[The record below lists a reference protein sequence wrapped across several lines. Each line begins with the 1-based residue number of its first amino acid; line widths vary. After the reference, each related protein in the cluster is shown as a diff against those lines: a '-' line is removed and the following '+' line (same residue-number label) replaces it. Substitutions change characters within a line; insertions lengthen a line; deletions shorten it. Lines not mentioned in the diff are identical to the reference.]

1 MARYRRLRT
10 KGGSYF
16 FTVALADRSSNFLT
30 ANVDLIRAAYCATQ
44 KAAPFQ
50 CNAFVLLPDHIHAVW
65 TLPQGDDDFS
75 IRWARF
81 KTYISRRQPP
91 SRTRSSSK
99 IAKREKGLWQRR
111 FWEHAIRDETDY
123 FRHIAYCWG
132 NPVKHGLAA
141 TPQDWP
147 YSSFHRDEKRG
158 VVPNDWT
165 GTADEIREGILQFP
179 VGWASAHA
187 AGSLGTEN
195 SVG

>member
-16 FTVALADRSSNFLT
+16 FTVALADRTSDFLT

-50 CNAFVLLPDHIHAVW
+50 CDAFVLLPDHIHAVW
-65 TLPQGDDDFS
+65 TLPPGDDDFS

-81 KTYISRRQPP
+81 KAYISRRQPP
-91 SRTRSSSK
+91 SAVRSPSK
-99 IAKREKGLWQRR
+99 IARREKGLWQRR
-111 FWEHAIRDETDY
+111 FWEHAIRDHEDY
-123 FRHIAYCWG
+123 VRHVAYCWG
-132 NPVKHGLAA
+132 NPVKHGLIA
-141 TPQDWP
+141 TPQEWP
-147 YSSFHRDEKRG
+147 YSSFHRDVKRG
-158 VVPNDWT
+158 VVPSDWT
-165 GTADEIREGILQFP
+165 GVVDETNERSLNFP

-187 AGSLGTEN
+187 ARSLRSGN